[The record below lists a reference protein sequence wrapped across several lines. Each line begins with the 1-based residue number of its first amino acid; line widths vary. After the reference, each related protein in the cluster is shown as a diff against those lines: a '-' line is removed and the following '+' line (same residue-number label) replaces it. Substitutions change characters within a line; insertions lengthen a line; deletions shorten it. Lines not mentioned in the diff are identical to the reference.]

1 MPNRPNPY
9 EQEIDD
15 DEDEL
20 EESEEY
26 IDDEP
31 DDDDQEAYE
40 RYMDRENDRLMDWIG
55 GYQ

>member
-15 DEDEL
+15 EEDEL
-20 EESEEY
+20 EESEDY
-26 IDDEP
+26 IDDMP
-31 DDDDQEAYE
+31 DDDQEAYE

>member
-9 EQEIDD
+9 EQEIDE

-20 EESEEY
+20 EESEDY

-40 RYMDRENDRLMDWIG
+40 RYMDREYDRLMDWIG
-55 GYQ
+55 GNQ